1 MVREQC
7 CTIMLATKDY
17 RHFQVLSPT
26 GRILSEFEGAGAADH
41 SLPGDSV
48 EICDGGV
55 VKRLMRAEKKTLV
68 GILQLTSKY
77 MYGLTNRGIPLY
89 LCEPLNRGFP
99 AFRVACKERDR
110 SKNLLITFQFDSWD
124 DDAELPRGGLVR
136 ILGPCEQFGAESE
149 ALAILGGPWSAP
161 RPAPKPL
168 ESTSDRIH
176 LSTGTFNIDPSGCR
190 DIDDVITLVPMG
202 DGKRWRLWVTIAD
215 VSELVVPGTPEYESA
230 FKATSTVYQD
240 GVAVRPML
248 HRDLSEDSCSLVPGQ
263 LRFGIALSATFENG
277 VLSEPTFQKAIV
289 MNQQSYTYEGAYQ
302 SWVAAP
308 LAAIAS
314 CLAGREVTD
323 SHEWIEQLM
332 LWYNK
337 EAAKVL
343 CTAGKG
349 LLRRHDAPVTERAAA
364 LKAIDPALEFLAYR
378 AAEYCAVGSADTVHA
393 GLGLGL
399 YCHAS
404 SPIRRFADLVN
415 QRILKWSINGL
426 KYTADDLE
434 AVACRLNWRQKEI
447 AGAERD
453 YQFLKAI
460 HAAIKHEVSA
470 KVLDERSAWVDE
482 WKTIIRFADG
492 DSAGSVIRLRYFC
505 DRRKVAWKERM
516 VFEKICV

>member
-1 MVREQC
+1 
-7 CTIMLATKDY
+7 MLATKDY
-17 RHFQVLSPT
+17 RHFQVLSST
-26 GRILSEFEGAGAADH
+26 GRVLSEFEGAAAADH
-41 SLPGDSV
+41 ALPGDSV

-55 VKRLMRAEKKTLV
+55 VKRLMRSEKKTLV

-161 RPAPKPL
+161 RPAVKPL
-168 ESTSDRIH
+168 GSVIDRIH
-176 LSTGTFNIDPSGCR
+176 LSTGTFNIDPSGCK
-190 DIDDVITLVPMG
+190 DIDDVITLIRDDTV
-202 DGKRWRLWVTIAD
+202 WRLWVTIAD
-215 VSELVVPGTPEYESA
+215 VSEFVVTGSPEYESA
-230 FKATSTVYQD
+230 FKAASTVYQD
-240 GVAVRPML
+240 GKAVRPML
-248 HRDLSEDSCSLVPGQ
+248 HCDLSEGSCSLVPGQ
-263 LRFGIALSATFENG
+263 LRFGVALSAIFQNG
-277 VLSEPTFQKAIV
+277 VLSQPTFQKVIV
-289 MNQQSYTYEGAYQ
+289 MNQESYTYEGAYQ
-302 SWVAAP
+302 SWAAAP

-343 CTAGKG
+343 CAAGQG

-378 AAEYCAVGSADTVHA
+378 SAEYCTVGSADTVHA

-415 QRILKWSINGL
+415 QRIIKWVLDGL
-426 KYTADDLE
+426 KYTVDDLE
-434 AVACRLNWRQKEI
+434 TVAARLNWRQKEI

-460 HAAIKHEVSA
+460 NSATKHEITA
-470 KVLDERSAWVDE
+470 KILDTRSAWVDE
-482 WKTIIRFADG
+482 WKTLIRFAG
-492 DSAGSVIRLRYFC
+492 AETGSVIRLRYFC

-516 VFEKICV
+516 VFEKISA

>member
-1 MVREQC
+1 
-7 CTIMLATKDY
+7 MLATKDY

-26 GRILSEFEGAGAADH
+26 GHILSEFEGAAAADH

-55 VKRLMRAEKKTLV
+55 VKRLMRSEKKTLV
-68 GILQLTSKY
+68 GILHLTSKY

-89 LCEPLNRGFP
+89 LCDPLNRGFP
-99 AFRVACKERDR
+99 SFRVACKERDR

-136 ILGPCEQFGAESE
+136 ILGPCENFQAESE

-168 ESTSDRIH
+168 GSTRDRIH
-176 LSTGTFNIDPSGCR
+176 LSTGTFNIDPVGCK
-190 DIDDVITLVPMG
+190 DIDDVITLVPIE
-202 DGKRWRLWVTIAD
+202 DGKGWQLWVTIAD
-215 VSELVVPGTPEYESA
+215 VSEFVCPGTSEYDSA
-230 FKATSTVYQD
+230 FKAASTVYQD
-240 GVAVRPML
+240 GHAVRPML
-248 HRDLSEDSCSLVPGQ
+248 HRDLSEGSCSLVPGQ
-263 LRFGIALSATFENG
+263 LRFGVALSATFQNG
-277 VLSEPTFQKAIV
+277 VLSEPTFQKVIV
-289 MNQQSYTYEGAYQ
+289 MNQESYTYEGAYQ
-302 SWVAAP
+302 SWAAAP

-343 CTAGKG
+343 STAGQG
-349 LLRRHDAPVTERAAA
+349 LLRRHDAPVTERATS

-378 AAEYCAVGSADTVHA
+378 AAEYCAVGSADIVHA

-415 QRILKWSINGL
+415 QRILKWFIDGL

-460 HAAIKHEVSA
+460 HAATKHEVCV
-470 KVLDERSAWVDE
+470 KILDTRSAWVAE
-482 WKTIIRFADG
+482 WNTIIWFSDSG
-492 DSAGSVIRLRYFC
+492 SAGSVIRLRYFC

-516 VFEKICV
+516 VFEKISA